1 MVPVLPASPGRVVNE
16 RQAQELEGVLSQRVP
31 TGEVTVMP
39 ERDGARIVIE
49 VNGQSHKY
57 NVGDGPS
64 VLLNHLLTG
73 YAH

>member
-1 MVPVLPASPGRVVNE
+1 
-16 RQAQELEGVLSQRVP
+16 
-31 TGEVTVMP
+31 MP